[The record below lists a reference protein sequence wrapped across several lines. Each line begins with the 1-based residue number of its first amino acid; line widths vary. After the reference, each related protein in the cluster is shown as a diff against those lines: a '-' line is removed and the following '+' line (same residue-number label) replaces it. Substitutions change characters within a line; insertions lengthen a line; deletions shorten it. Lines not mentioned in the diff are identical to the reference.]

1 MTFAEASPLHGKG
14 GADEDGV
21 RLLRWLAK
29 RGAAI
34 EFREGVEGR
43 LAAFRADADGAPAAL
58 GSCRHETLV
67 AAAAARW
74 VVQEP
79 DSTWRLTRVGR
90 TALMRALSRSPDGR
104 GDDGRPATIPGSRPP
119 APLGPSEPVARRSPV
134 PHSPGS
140 NPAES
145 PLDWLRRRRD
155 KLGEPLITDEQYRAG
170 ERLRADHWY
179 AGMSPRVTASWSVV
193 APCSRGAGVAAQ
205 DLADNVLAARERV
218 NRALTAV
225 GPELSGILVD
235 VCCHLIGLEQV
246 EWREGWPQR
255 SGKLVLQLALTALAR
270 HYGFL
275 PPIATSGTAAPAP
288 RTRHWGTLGYR
299 PRIDGRPG

>member
-1 MTFAEASPLHGKG
+1 M
-14 GADEDGV
+14 DEDGL

-29 RGAAI
+29 RGAVI
-34 EFREGVEGR
+34 ELREGVEGR
-43 LAAFRADADGAPAAL
+43 LAAFRNDADGASAAL
-58 GSCRHETLV
+58 GSCRHETLA

-90 TALMRALSRSPDGR
+90 TALMRALSRSPGSH
-104 GDDGRPATIPGSRPP
+104 GDDGRSAGHDSRPP
-119 APLGPSEPVARRSPV
+119 APLGASEPAARRSPARR
-134 PHSPGS
+134 SSGPG
-140 NPAES
+140 PCES

-155 KLGEPLITDEQYRAG
+155 KSGEPMIADEQYRAG

-193 APCSRGAGVAAQ
+193 APCSRGAGVASQ

-218 NRALTAV
+218 DRALTAV
-225 GPELSGILVD
+225 GPELSGILLD

-275 PPIATSGTAAPAP
+275 PPIAPSGAAAPVP
-288 RTRHWGTLGYR
+288 RTRHWGAPGYR
-299 PRIDGRPG
+299 PRIDGRPA